1 MFITIVPNPPPNLV
15 LYNCKMLSFILQ
27 PFLFC
32 SSLVAK
38 VQLSVTGDETP
49 VKVIKWQEFV
59 GDVWDKR
66 LPHFRDYSG
75 NGMMLYDHTTG
86 KCGFEVSE
94 VEDERPSLH
103 EVLNT
108 DAAAAQRSMDFG
120 DAQMIGNPVDAQLSE
135 NPAGVLDNDD
145 EEYEV
150 IKNEAKD
157 NDEWEVV
164 NSGVDTNTA
173 SSISKL

>member
-1 MFITIVPNPPPNLV
+1 
-15 LYNCKMLSFILQ
+15 MLSFILQ

-75 NGMMLYDHTTG
+75 NGMMLCDHTTG
-86 KCGFEVSE
+86 KCGFEGSK

-108 DAAAAQRSMDFG
+108 DAAAAQKSMDFG
-120 DAQMIGNPVDAQLSE
+120 DAQLSGNPAD
-135 NPAGVLDNDD
+135 VLDNDD